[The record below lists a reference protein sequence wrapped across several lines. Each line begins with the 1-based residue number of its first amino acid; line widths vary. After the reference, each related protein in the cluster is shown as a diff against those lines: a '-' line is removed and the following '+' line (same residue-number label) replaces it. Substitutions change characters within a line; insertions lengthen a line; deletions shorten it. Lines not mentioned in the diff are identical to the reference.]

1 MKSLE
6 ECKDYFNTNM
16 MSRAVD
22 AEKQRKKFVSYWL
35 IEMTKTVMISA
46 VIIIVGMIISSNL
59 KDDGSLGF
67 LLFKAAPVIGSIV
80 WILIKIFTL
89 GFKYLENMEAFRRY
103 YRKQITDPM
112 LKFMLPELSY
122 KPEEG
127 IDTEIIEN
135 SLIVPIYFTHGDSV
149 SKYLLQPHDLL
160 EGNFDGVSAKASML
174 SLERRADRV
183 QCDSSGGLFF
193 QAKLQDEFEG
203 GVVIRREFTEEYLG
217 ENLLNLVDDIR
228 TTLGKNDEKIYLN
241 EDGDEEQ
248 TQSAQWQSLE
258 RYQADD
264 EEFDN
269 YYRIKTSDVDLAKK
283 LLTGKRISHMLE
295 IAKAG
300 NLLVQFSFYNGYF
313 SAYFFRDNAHLFDI
327 ALEEVKN
334 KVDNPD
340 NMIRLHNELQV
351 VHAMADEMVME

>member
-22 AEKQRKKFVSYWL
+22 AEKQRKKFVRYWVV
-35 IEMTKTVMISA
+35 EMTKTVLISA
-46 VIIIVGMIISSNL
+46 VIIIVGVIISSNL

-67 LLFKAAPVIGSIV
+67 LLFKVAPLIGSIV

-103 YRKQITDPM
+103 YRKQVTEPM

-135 SLIVPIYFTHGDSV
+135 SFIVPIYFTRGDSV

-160 EGNFDGVSAKASML
+160 EGDFGGVSAKASML

-203 GVVIRREFTEEYLG
+203 GVVILREFTEKYLG
-217 ENLLNLVDDIR
+217 ENLSNIVDDIR
-228 TTLGKNDEKIYLN
+228 TTLGKNDEKIYFN
-241 EDGDEEQ
+241 EDEEQ
-248 TQSAQWQSLE
+248 TQNAQWQSLK

-264 EEFDN
+264 EEFEK
-269 YYRIKTSDVDLAKK
+269 YYRIKTSDIDLAKK
-283 LLTGKRISHMLE
+283 LLTDKRISHMLE

-300 NLLVQFSFYNGYF
+300 NLLVQFSFYNGYY
-313 SAYFFRDNAHLFDI
+313 SAYFFRDNAHLFDV

-351 VHAMADEMVME
+351 VYAMADEMLIE

>member
-16 MSRAVD
+16 MSRAID
-22 AEKQRKKFVSYWL
+22 AEKQRKMFVGYWV
-35 IEMTKTVMISA
+35 IEMTKTVLISA
-46 VIIIVGMIISSNL
+46 VIILVGVAISSNL

-67 LLFKAAPVIGSIV
+67 LLFKVAPLIGSIV
-80 WILIKIFTL
+80 WILIKMFTL
-89 GFKYLENMEAFRRY
+89 GFKYLEKLEEFRRF
-103 YRKQITDPM
+103 YRNQVTEPM
-112 LKFMLPELSY
+112 LNFMLPELSY

-127 IDTEIIEN
+127 VNTETIEN
-135 SLIVPIYFTHGDSV
+135 SLIVPIYFTHGESV

-160 EGNFDGVSAKASML
+160 EGDFGHVPAKASML
-174 SLERRADRV
+174 SLERRADRI

-203 GVVIRREFTEEYLG
+203 DVVIRREFTDKYLG
-217 ENLLNLVDDIR
+217 ENISNLVDDIR
-228 TTLGKNDEKIYLN
+228 TTLGKNDDKIYN
-241 EDGDEEQ
+241 FDEEEQ
-248 TQSAQWQSLE
+248 TQNSQSKSLE
-258 RYQADD
+258 TYQAD
-264 EEFDN
+264 EETFEN
-269 YYRIKTSDVDLAKK
+269 YYSIKTSDPDLAKK
-283 LLTGKRISHMLE
+283 ILTDKRVSYMLY

-300 NLLVQFSFYNGYF
+300 NLLVQFSFCNGYF

-327 ALEEVKN
+327 ALEDVKN

-351 VHAMADEMVME
+351 VYSMAAEMVME